1 MSAPAPFR
9 YAERRP
15 SDRIAP
21 WIVSLWSFQADA
33 APPAD
38 EPYTVWPDGSASIGL
53 ARVPGAGAF
62 AICVGPRLTA
72 LRPRVAPG
80 IRIWGARL
88 WPDAIRAVL
97 GVEAASLRNHE
108 GAAPASIA
116 AQLAG
121 LDHALPR
128 EDDPDRVLA
137 ALDGWLGARVA
148 SYTAPEPSVRA
159 AVRAIVAA
167 RGEAALADIA
177 AAAAMSPRN
186 LQRRFPIATGL
197 TIREYSRV
205 RRLREALAHRLRAP
219 VNNWSRVA
227 AEVGFVDHAHL
238 AREFSSLT
246 GISPSDA
253 VRQLAR
259 TAHDDVHP

>member
-1 MSAPAPFR
+1 MTASSPFR

-38 EPYTVWPDGSASIGL
+38 EPYTVWPDGSASVGL

-62 AICVGPRLTA
+62 AVCVGPRLTA
-72 LRPRVAPG
+72 LRPRVVPG
-80 IRIWGARL
+80 MRIWGARL

-97 GVEAASLRNHE
+97 GVDAASLRNHE
-108 GAAPASIA
+108 GAAPAGIS

-121 LDHALPR
+121 LDAALPR
-128 EDDPDRVLA
+128 EDDTDRVLA
-137 ALDGWLGARVA
+137 ALDAWLADRVA
-148 SYTAPEPSVRA
+148 ALAPPEPGVRA

-177 AAAAMSPRN
+177 AAATMSTRN
-186 LQRRFPIATGL
+186 LQRRFPEATGL
-197 TIREYSRV
+197 TVREYSRI

-219 VNNWSRVA
+219 VDNWSRVA

-238 AREFSSLT
+238 AREFGALT
-246 GISPSDA
+246 GISPRDA

-259 TAHDDVHP
+259 TDHDAVRP